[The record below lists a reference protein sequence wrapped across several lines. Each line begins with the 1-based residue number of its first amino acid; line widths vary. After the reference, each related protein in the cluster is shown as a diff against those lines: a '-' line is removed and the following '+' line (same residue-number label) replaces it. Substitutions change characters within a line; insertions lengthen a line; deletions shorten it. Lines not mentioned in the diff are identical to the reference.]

1 VPDAALFRPLCPDE
15 RTDQGDPFL
24 VATPPTTGAVR
35 RVHVD
40 VTGNDPLDRRAFP
53 VDASDDLVA

>member
-1 VPDAALFRPLCPDE
+1 VPDSALFRPLCADE
-15 RTDQGDPFL
+15 STDQGGPFL
-24 VATPPTTGAVR
+24 VATPPTTGTAR
-35 RVHVD
+35 RFYVD